1 MAESFPDRA
10 RAVVGNIADAAGAPL
25 AQGMTFML
33 APSFPIDKMIVA
45 LAAMLMASLPIT
57 AAAQPSDAFEP
68 ERALLERAQR
78 DSDGLLWIRDGRP
91 VEQARQL
98 LALLQK
104 VEDFGLSGE
113 DFAALMPI
121 LEAPANPLDAARFEQ
136 AMNLAALRLMR
147 YLHDGRVDP
156 GDAGYELSRRRAPI
170 DLLAMLKSLASSA
183 DVSATLAALEPRS
196 SQYRALKQWLAR
208 YRGLSESSIP
218 ASVPGVDSIRVGDAY
233 SGAADLRRR
242 LTELGDAPQPAATT
256 PAAEGRYDPTL
267 AAAVAQFQRRHGLQ
281 PDGVLGP
288 QTRAM
293 LEIPISRRVRQ
304 IELTL
309 ERWRWLPDLRAPAVI
324 VNVPQYMLY
333 TLPDPADADEL
344 AQIRKI
350 PVIVGKEERQTPVFD
365 SAIEAVVFRPYWDV
379 PYKITQE
386 EFLPLIE
393 RDAGYLAR
401 HDMEI
406 VRGGGE
412 QVRVLPAGPA
422 AVSALRA
429 GRARLRQRPGPQNA
443 LGLIKFLLPNRHEVY
458 LHSTPEAR
466 LFGRDRRALSH
477 GCIRV
482 SDPTALAAY
491 LLKHTPGDWS
501 VDAIEAA
508 TCADLTFT
516 VRLTKPVPVFILY
529 GTVVIDDDQPLFFDD
544 IYGYDRRLEALL
556 SHADSRDS
564 MRSARSN

>member
-1 MAESFPDRA
+1 
-10 RAVVGNIADAAGAPL
+10 
-25 AQGMTFML
+25 ML
-33 APSFPIDKMIVA
+33 AHALPFNKMFPA
-45 LAAMLMASLPIT
+45 LAAMLMAALPIT
-57 AAAQPSDAFEP
+57 AAAESADAWTA
-68 ERALLERAQR
+68 ERALLERVQR
-78 DSDGLLWIRDGRP
+78 ESPGPLWIRDGQP
-91 VEQARQL
+91 GAQAREL
-98 LALLQK
+98 LAILQK
-104 VEDFGLSGE
+104 VEDFGLSSQ
-113 DFAALMPI
+113 DFAALMPT
-121 LEAPANPLDAARFEQ
+121 LEAPVDRLDAARFEQ

-170 DLLAMLKSLASSA
+170 DLLVMLKSLASSSN
-183 DVSATLAALEPRS
+183 VNATLAALEPRS

-208 YRGLSESSIP
+208 YRGIADRFDAS
-218 ASVPGVDSIRVGDAY
+218 SVPGVNSIRVGDAY

-242 LTELGDAPQPAATT
+242 LAELGDAPQPAATT
-256 PAAEGRYDPTL
+256 PAGEGRYDTTL
-267 AAAVAQFQRRHGLQ
+267 AAAVAQFQGRHGLQ

-293 LEIPISRRVRQ
+293 LEVPISRRVRQ

-333 TLPDPADADEL
+333 TLPDPADAGEV

-350 PVIVGKEERQTPVFD
+350 PVIVGKQERQTPVFD

-379 PYKITQE
+379 PYKIAQE

-406 VRGGGE
+406 VRGGGQE
-412 QVRVLPAGPA
+412 VRVLPAGPP

-443 LGLIKFLLPNRHEVY
+443 LGLIKFLLNAKGEVDRAAIP
-458 LHSTPEAR
+458 LESAVPDLVFAR
-466 LFGRDRRALSH
+466 KTG
-477 GCIRV
+477 
-482 SDPTALAAY
+482 
-491 LLKHTPGDWS
+491 
-501 VDAIEAA
+501 
-508 TCADLTFT
+508 
-516 VRLTKPVPVFILY
+516 
-529 GTVVIDDDQPLFFDD
+529 
-544 IYGYDRRLEALL
+544 
-556 SHADSRDS
+556 
-564 MRSARSN
+564 